1 MNTSRNSQK
10 LPEQQKLT
18 KLCSN
23 AGFSM
28 NIDKGQ
34 FFITLD
40 EEGLDDMKTS
50 CGEYTLPGSAETSR
64 MRGWIRGNTKIGP
77 VLDVKVCYHQGRDGV
92 EIMIESFF
100 ETPSSKI

>member
-1 MNTSRNSQK
+1 MIPTECPAAHPISDTDAEVQRKLLREYEQKFAK

-23 AGFSM
+23 AGFSK

-40 EEGLDDMKTS
+40 EEGLDDMKASCRELYLTS
-50 CGEYTLPGSAETSR
+50 
-64 MRGWIRGNTKIGP
+64 K
-77 VLDVKVCYHQGRDGV
+77 
-92 EIMIESFF
+92 
-100 ETPSSKI
+100 